1 MICSYTESQIY
12 RNGYQKALLDVKNWF
27 ERHSWILKMLRMYNK
42 KYVEMKA
49 WYDDIDTAT
58 LQRIK
63 TYSAFNDAESKN
75 LMIQT
80 IYEYREQ
87 QLIKAKKI
95 IEELSK
101 SLFLAKGIVRDLI
114 DDTVDF
120 KESKERAVYCYER
133 GSFDDYREAMS
144 FLKEKEIGYFSYY
157 AGFLAGL
164 EAGKPNW
171 HKVADGDLP
180 KDNMPYIVKVKLNYR
195 GAPNI
200 SYWIKDNLHDDFEK
214 HKNYTEDIIAWCEIP
229 KYEKEEI

>member
-1 MICSYTESQIY
+1 
-12 RNGYQKALLDVKNWF
+12 
-27 ERHSWILKMLRMYNK
+27 
-42 KYVEMKA
+42 MKA
-49 WYDDIDTAT
+49 WYDDIDAAT

-87 QLIKAKKI
+87 QLTKAKKI

-120 KESKERAVYCYER
+120 KESKERAVYCYEQ
-133 GSFDDYREAMS
+133 GSFDGYREAMS

-171 HKVADGDLP
+171 HKVADGDYP
-180 KDNMPYIVKVKLNYR
+180 PC
-195 GAPNI
+195 
-200 SYWIKDNLHDDFEK
+200 EK
-214 HKNYTEDIIAWCEIP
+214 GNYTISVLTDKGDIAYYSYNYDCWIAEPSSGEIDPPIAWCEIP
-229 KYEKEEI
+229 RFEGGGEQA